1 MMKSPTNT
9 LFAAITVSALLAL
22 AGVAAAQAPA
32 SVPPAP
38 KPAEAA
44 PPAPATPPAIP
55 PATPPATPPAAA
67 ATPPKAPDPA
77 KPDPAK
83 PSNAKPDDLPSLDD
97 LLGTGSDKPA
107 DGAAAPDAAKNEL
120 DKLLSGAELGQAFD
134 QAAGLMR
141 DAAKRLTDTRD
152 VGLSTQRIQED
163 ALRKLDQLIS
173 SLDRQAQQQ
182 QQQQQPGEQDQQSS
196 EPRQRQQQQQQQQQ
210 QSSQQP
216 GSGEPQ
222 EHDGPELQEGALNP
236 ELDSARAAWGALPAR
251 VRQMLLQG
259 SSDRFSSLYNRMT
272 QEYYRRLAEE
282 SSARP

>member
-1 MMKSPTNT
+1 MMNS
-9 LFAAITVSALLAL
+9 LFAAITVHALLAFA
-22 AGVAAAQAPA
+22 AGASAQ
-32 SVPPAP
+32 SPAP
-38 KPAEAA
+38 VPQPPEPAEAA
-44 PPAPATPPAIP
+44 PVAPATP
-55 PATPPATPPAAA
+55 TPPATPPASAGV
-67 ATPPKAPDPA
+67 PPK
-77 KPDPAK
+77 KPEADK
-83 PSNAKPDDLPSLDD
+83 PSGAKSDDLPSLDD
-97 LLGTGSDKPA
+97 LLGTGNDKPKE
-107 DGAAAPDAAKNEL
+107 GEAAPDAAKNEL

-141 DAAKRLTDTRD
+141 DAARRLTDTRD

-196 EPRQRQQQQQQQQQ
+196 EPRQRQQQQQQQ